1 MAMKPAAGGD
11 EILRWF
17 WAETAMAS
25 SCGGFAIAW
34 TPPTTRARRRRRSAS
49 PAEAQAG
56 RHVAAWRLITMPS
69 GSMLI
74 AILQEVLPWS
84 QP

>member
-34 TPPTTRARRRRRSAS
+34 TPRR
-49 PAEAQAG
+49 PALEGGGVRHRPLRLRPAG
-56 RHVAAWRLITMPS
+56 M
-69 GSMLI
+69 
-74 AILQEVLPWS
+74 S
-84 QP
+84 QLGG